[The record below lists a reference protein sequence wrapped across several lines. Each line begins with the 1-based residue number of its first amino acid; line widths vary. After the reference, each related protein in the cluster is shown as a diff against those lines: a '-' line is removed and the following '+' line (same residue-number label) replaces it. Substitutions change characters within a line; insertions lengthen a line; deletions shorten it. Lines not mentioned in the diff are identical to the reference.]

1 MQREAEEEDQ
11 TGIFN
16 VKEERVKTKSNEA
29 RAMEIEAQMFEAKRD
44 RARWSWMEKSLK
56 YKLSKAEDMESK
68 DEIEGEEHV
77 RFLGE
82 KLCKCKGVPSEA

>member
-1 MQREAEEEDQ
+1 
-11 TGIFN
+11 
-16 VKEERVKTKSNEA
+16 
-29 RAMEIEAQMFEAKRD
+29 
-44 RARWSWMEKSLK
+44 MEKSLK

>member
-44 RARWSWMEKSLK
+44 RAR
-56 YKLSKAEDMESK
+56 
-68 DEIEGEEHV
+68 
-77 RFLGE
+77 
-82 KLCKCKGVPSEA
+82 